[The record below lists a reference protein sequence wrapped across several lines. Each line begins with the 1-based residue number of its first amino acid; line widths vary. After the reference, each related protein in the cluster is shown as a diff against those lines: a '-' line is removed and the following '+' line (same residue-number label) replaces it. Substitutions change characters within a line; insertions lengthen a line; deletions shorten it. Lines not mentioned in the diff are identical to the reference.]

1 MPVAHLARTS
11 RIAKVRNPG
20 PGLGQSRNRG
30 GTQHEVGM
38 ISHEP
43 IFRVHCE
50 LAGMLDVGPA
60 PFGHR
65 RVVNILGGTV
75 TGEKLAGRILPG
87 GADWQI
93 LAADGSADIH
103 ARYTVKSDAG
113 ALIQVDSKGVRHGP
127 SHVMAKLARGEDVD
141 PAMYYFRTVMRF
153 ETAHPSVTWLNRV
166 LALARG
172 AREKNA
178 VRLDVY
184 EVL

>member
-1 MPVAHLARTS
+1 
-11 RIAKVRNPG
+11 
-20 PGLGQSRNRG
+20 
-30 GTQHEVGM
+30 M
-38 ISHEP
+38 ISREP
-43 IFRVHCE
+43 IFRIHCE
-50 LAGMLDVGPA
+50 LAGILDLGPA

-75 TGEKLAGRILPG
+75 TGGKLAGRILPG

-103 ARYTVKSDAG
+103 ARYTLESDAG
-113 ALIQVDSKGVRHGP
+113 ALIQVDSRGVRHGP
-127 SHVMAKLARGEDVD
+127 PDVMARLANGDEVD
-141 PAMYYFRTVMRF
+141 PASYYFRTVMRF
-153 ETAHPSVTWLNRV
+153 ETAHPSSAWLNRI

>member
-1 MPVAHLARTS
+1 MT
-11 RIAKVRNPG
+11 
-20 PGLGQSRNRG
+20 
-30 GTQHEVGM
+30 GM
-38 ISHEP
+38 ISRAP
-43 IFRVHCE
+43 IFTIRAE
-50 LAGMLDVGPA
+50 LANILDLGPA

-75 TGEKLAGRILPG
+75 MGARLNGRVLPG

-93 LAADGSADIH
+93 LAADGAVDVH
-103 ARYTVKSDAG
+103 ARYTIESDAG

-127 SHVMAKLARGEDVD
+127 PHVLARLARGDDVD
-141 PAMYYFRTVMRF
+141 PSLYYFRTVMRF
-153 ETAHPSVTWLNRV
+153 ETAHPSSDWLNRI

-172 AREKNA
+172 QREKNA

>member
-1 MPVAHLARTS
+1 MLSP
-11 RIAKVRNPG
+11 
-20 PGLGQSRNRG
+20 
-30 GTQHEVGM
+30 
-38 ISHEP
+38 EP

-50 LAGMLDVGPA
+50 VADILDLGAA

-65 RVVNILGGTV
+65 RVVNLLGGTV
-75 TGEKLAGRILPG
+75 AGAKLNGRILPG
-87 GADWQI
+87 GCDWQI

-103 ARYTVKSDAG
+103 ARYSVESDAG
-113 ALIQVDSKGVRHGP
+113 ALIQVDSRGVRHGP
-127 SHVMAKLARGEDVD
+127 PDVLARLAKGEDVD
-141 PAMYYFRTVMRF
+141 PALYYFRTVMRF
-153 ETAHPSVTWLNRV
+153 ETAHPSTGWLNRI

>member
-1 MPVAHLARTS
+1 
-11 RIAKVRNPG
+11 
-20 PGLGQSRNRG
+20 
-30 GTQHEVGM
+30 M
-38 ISHEP
+38 IPREP

-50 LAGMLDVGPA
+50 VADILDLGPA

-65 RVVNILGGTV
+65 RVVNLLGGTV
-75 TGEKLAGRILPG
+75 TGAKLNGRVLPG
-87 GADWQI
+87 GTDMQI
-93 LAADGSADIH
+93 MAAHGSLDIH
-103 ARYTVKSDAG
+103 ARYTLQSDAG

-127 SHVMAKLARGEDVD
+127 PDVLARLAKGEDVD
-141 PAMYYFRTVMRF
+141 ASLYYFRTVMRF
-153 ETAHPSVTWLNRV
+153 ETAHPSAAWLNRI

>member
-1 MPVAHLARTS
+1 
-11 RIAKVRNPG
+11 
-20 PGLGQSRNRG
+20 
-30 GTQHEVGM
+30 M
-38 ISHEP
+38 ISRAP
-43 IFRVHCE
+43 IFTIRAE
-50 LAGMLDVGPA
+50 LANILDLGPA

-75 TGEKLAGRILPG
+75 MGARLNGRVLPG

-93 LAADGSADIH
+93 LAADGAVDVH
-103 ARYTVKSDAG
+103 ARYTIESDAG

-127 SHVMAKLARGEDVD
+127 PHVLARLARGDDVD
-141 PAMYYFRTVMRF
+141 PSLYYFRTVMRF
-153 ETAHPSVTWLNRV
+153 ETAHPSSDWLNRI

-172 AREKNA
+172 QREKNA